1 MNASS
6 SLYREVNLLI
16 DSTRSMTIYA
26 QQMTF
31 DIIEEFTHLFFK
43 SPEHLDR
50 VILLWIIKE
59 DNHSILLIYGSIDV
73 I

>member
-1 MNASS
+1 
-6 SLYREVNLLI
+6 
-16 DSTRSMTIYA
+16 MTIYA